1 LEVVKRRPAEEL
13 DVDIRFLLANERTLL
28 AWVRTSLALMA
39 GGLAFTQFGGASP
52 VKNIFGIVFI
62 ALGAVMSVFGYIR
75 FRDSDNA
82 IRAGHLPAMG
92 KSPLIQVL
100 AVVLFAVLLITLKV
114 TLA

>member
-1 LEVVKRRPAEEL
+1 MAKKKSVEDL

-39 GGLAFTQFGGASP
+39 GGLAFTQFGGYSP

-62 ALGAVMSVFGYIR
+62 ALGGLMSVFGYVR
-75 FRDSDNA
+75 FKDSDKA
-82 IRAGHLPAMG
+82 IRAGHLPDTG
-92 KSPLIQVL
+92 RSPLVQVL
-100 AVVLFAVLLITLKV
+100 AVVLFAILLITLKV